1 MSGNK
6 KKNVIIASIVFAV
19 LVIGAVVGIVF
30 LYKSKN
36 DKDTEAG
43 KRDNSVVEATV
54 DPNEK
59 HEADATTEKADG
71 TTEEAASG
79 KTSTEKT
86 TEKTDKADAKD
97 DKDKVEKT
105 TEIIT
110 TESITA
116 ETEVKDTS
124 DGDGD
129 EPAVD
134 NTIEDSAEETP
145 VGNTHVH
152 NWVTET
158 YYTTESKV
166 VHHDAVTHVVHHDAV
181 THTEEQTHWVLYTE
195 LGIYELPG
203 CDLDSSECPCPGH
216 HDGYWTCHYCGQTFP
231 TEAAI
236 FRHYDDLERLEVEN
250 IATHE
255 DLGNGMHRYTY
266 KDYELQASIE
276 EHLCWGYQGT
286 PGYDDQ
292 KLVTETTTVVDKEA
306 YDETIVDNPA
316 WDETVETEVPHT
328 REVCSECGALR

>member
-1 MSGNK
+1 MSVNK

-36 DKDTEAG
+36 DKYTEAG

-59 HEADATTEKADG
+59 HAADATTEKAGG
-71 TTEEAASG
+71 TTEEAVSE
-79 KTSTEKT
+79 KTSGDSTKTSIEKT
-86 TEKTDKADAKD
+86 TEKTDKADGKGNKD
-97 DKDKVEKT
+97 KT
-105 TEIIT
+105 TE
-110 TESITA
+110 
-116 ETEVKDTS
+116 
-124 DGDGD
+124 
-129 EPAVD
+129 
-134 NTIEDSAEETP
+134 DSVEETP
-145 VGNTHVH
+145 AGNTHVH

-181 THTEEQTHWVLYTE
+181 THTEEQTHWVLYSE

-236 FRHYDDLERLEVEN
+236 FRHYDDLDRLEVEN

-328 REVCSECGALR
+328 REVCSECGAVR